1 MLKIL
6 PDIPGTDASFKEYLS
21 PWSLRFHERAME
33 DQFNEDFYASKK
45 SLLQFLSILAI
56 MTHGLFG
63 ILDYYVAANYQ
74 TIWIIRFVV
83 GMPIVVFNAVVLCF
97 DILKKY
103 QRSIT
108 IINVWV
114 VGVSVELMMVF
125 GDTFVAA
132 NYFYGINV
140 VIFYGTMLFFISFR
154 RTMPLSGSLVVLYF
168 VLNNT
173 IISIDKQQFISNMVF
188 MFVGAVFSFL
198 AVYFHELYARV
209 NFVTNI
215 LLARATIEAK
225 AASVTKS
232 NFLSLMSHELR
243 TPLVSMRGMAELV
256 NGKILGDSVDPY
268 IPLARDAI
276 HSVDRLL
283 TTIANILDYAAL
295 TTGDTILKDEAITT
309 DQIVAKILEEGI
321 ATDKI
326 VPDIVSGVGLR
337 LDIGLWT
344 AALRHVLGNAVRFTP
359 NGGRVRLRVQDDE
372 IGGVAFYVED
382 QGPGLAPAQLA
393 RVTLAF
399 EQVTDPYKREE
410 EGLGL
415 GLPFVRTVAEKHGGR
430 FAIVSTPGF
439 GTTVKLWLPEERV
452 VREVAEVG
460 EEGGN

>member
-1 MLKIL
+1 
-6 PDIPGTDASFKEYLS
+6 
-21 PWSLRFHERAME
+21 
-33 DQFNEDFYASKK
+33 
-45 SLLQFLSILAI
+45 
-56 MTHGLFG
+56 
-63 ILDYYVAANYQ
+63 
-74 TIWIIRFVV
+74 
-83 GMPIVVFNAVVLCF
+83 
-97 DILKKY
+97 
-103 QRSIT
+103 
-108 IINVWV
+108 
-114 VGVSVELMMVF
+114 
-125 GDTFVAA
+125 
-132 NYFYGINV
+132 
-140 VIFYGTMLFFISFR
+140 
-154 RTMPLSGSLVVLYF
+154 
-168 VLNNT
+168 
-173 IISIDKQQFISNMVF
+173 
-188 MFVGAVFSFL
+188 
-198 AVYFHELYARV
+198 LYARV

-215 LLARATIEAK
+215 MLARASIAAQ

-232 NFLSLMSHELR
+232 NFLALMSHELR
-243 TPLVSMRGMAELV
+243 TPVVAMRGMAELV

-268 IPLARDAI
+268 IPLAQDAI

-309 DQIVAKILEEGI
+309 DQIVAHILEEGI

-326 VPDIVSGVGLR
+326 VLDIAPRLRLR

-372 IGGVAFYVED
+372 IGGVGFYVED
-382 QGPGLAPAQLA
+382 QGLGLAPEQLA

-452 VREVAEVG
+452 VREVAEVKG
-460 EEGGN
+460 

>member
-1 MLKIL
+1 MKSFL
-6 PDIPGTDASFKEYLS
+6 PEIPGTSSSFKEYFS
-21 PWSLRFHERAME
+21 FWTLRFHEQVME
-33 DQFNEDFYASKK
+33 DRFNKDFYASKK
-45 SLLQFLSILAI
+45 ALLQLLSILAI
-56 MTHGLFG
+56 ITHGFFG
-63 ILDYYVAANYQ
+63 VLDYYVTPDYK
-74 TIWIIRFVV
+74 TIWIIRFIF
-83 GMPIVVFNAVVLCF
+83 GMPVLLFNVIVLCF
-97 DILKKY
+97 DLLRQY
-103 QRSIT
+103 QRVIVIST
-108 IINVWV
+108 VWLI
-114 VGVSVELMMVF
+114 GISVELMMVF
-125 GDTFVAA
+125 GDAFVAA

-140 VIFYGTMLFFISFR
+140 VIFYGTMLFFINFCR
-154 RTMPLSGSLVVLYF
+154 ALLLSGSLVILYA
-168 VLNNT
+168 VLNVTVIT
-173 IISIDKQQFISNMVF
+173 IEPRQFINNMVF

-198 AVYFHELYARV
+198 AVYFQELYARV
-209 NFVTNI
+209 NFVTKI
-215 LLARATIEAK
+215 LLARAMTEAQS
-225 AASVTKS
+225 ASVTKS

-243 TPLVSMRGMAELV
+243 TPVVAMRGMAELV

-276 HSVDRLL
+276 GSVDRLL
-283 TTIANILDYAAL
+283 VTIANILDYAAL

-321 ATDKI
+321 ATDTI

-382 QGPGLAPAQLA
+382 QGLGLAPEQLA

-452 VREVAEVG
+452 VREVAEVKG
-460 EEGGN
+460 

>member
-21 PWSLRFHERAME
+21 PWSLRFHEEAME
-33 DQFNEDFYASKK
+33 DKFNEDFYASKK
-45 SLLQFLSILAI
+45 SLLQFVSILAVVVY
-56 MTHGLFG
+56 GLFG
-63 ILDYYVAANYQ
+63 VLDYYVTPDYK
-74 TIWIIRFVV
+74 TMWIIRFFV
-83 GMPIVVFNAVVLCF
+83 GMPVVVFNTIVLYC
-97 DILKKY
+97 DLIKKY

-108 IINVWV
+108 IINVWI
-114 VGVSVELMMVF
+114 VGISVELMMVF

-140 VIFYGTMLFFISFR
+140 VIFYGSMLFFISFR
-154 RTMPLSGSLVVLYF
+154 RTLPLCSSLIVLYG
-168 VLNNT
+168 VLNVT
-173 IISIDKQQFISNMVF
+173 LISIEQRQFISNLVF
-188 MFVGAVFSFL
+188 MTVGGIFSVL
-198 AVYFHELYARV
+198 AVYLHELYARV

-215 LLARATIEAK
+215 MLARASIAAQ

-232 NFLSLMSHELR
+232 NFLALMSHELR
-243 TPLVSMRGMAELV
+243 TPVVAMRGMAELV

-276 HSVDRLL
+276 GSVDRLL
-283 TTIANILDYAAL
+283 VTIANILDYAAL
-295 TTGDTILKDEAITT
+295 TTGDTDLKDDDITV
-309 DQIVAKILEEGI
+309 DQIVAHILEEGI

-326 VPDIVSGVGLR
+326 VLDIAPRLRLR

-372 IGGVAFYVED
+372 IGGVGFYVED
-382 QGPGLAPAQLA
+382 QGLGLAPEQLA

-439 GTTVKLWLPEERV
+439 GTMVKLWLPEERV
-452 VREVAEVG
+452 VREVAEVKG
-460 EEGGN
+460 